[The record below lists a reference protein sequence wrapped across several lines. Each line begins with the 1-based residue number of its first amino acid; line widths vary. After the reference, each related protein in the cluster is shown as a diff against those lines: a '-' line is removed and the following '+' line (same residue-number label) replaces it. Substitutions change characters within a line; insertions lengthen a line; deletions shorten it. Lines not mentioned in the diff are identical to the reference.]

1 MSIKKDLRS
10 GIFYTFIFR
19 YAKYAI
25 QLIVSAILARLL
37 TPEDFGIVAV
47 INVFVIFFLILSTF
61 GLGTAVIQKQN
72 ISSQNLF
79 SLFIVTIFFGIVL
92 SSVFYASAPI
102 ISSLY
107 NNSEYNKI
115 TRLLSVSM
123 FFTTLTSIPQAILL
137 KEKKFKIIGMIE
149 FWVGIISGAFAVIL
163 ALNGY
168 SYYSLVYKSILE
180 SILVFLIYSKLSSI
194 KFFKSVSFKIFSE
207 VFSYTTFQLLYNVVD
222 YFSRNLD
229 TLIMGKYLGA
239 SKLGL
244 YDRANR
250 LLSTV
255 NGLTVVFTPVIHPV
269 LSVHQK
275 DWELIF
281 KVFKKITK
289 YLFLFGLPLSV
300 FLHFSSKEIILILY
314 GEQWLKSVPV
324 FEFLSL
330 IIWIQIL
337 YSSVQPF
344 FQVLGKTNY
353 LLLLGLVFISV
364 IITAVF
370 IGVFIYESIV
380 SVAFYIVFAYSIH
393 FLFAYYLLIVKLFKE
408 KVQVMFSV
416 FYPGIIAALVIILL
430 NLIIKLFLPIDNL
443 IISLFIKILS
453 SGFAFIIVLIIMK
466 ELKEVIGLFNP
477 KNT

>member
-1 MSIKKDLRS
+1 MSIKKELRS

-19 YAKYAI
+19 YAQYAI
-25 QLIVSAILARLL
+25 QLVTSAILARLL
-37 TPEDFGIVAV
+37 TPEEFGVVAI
-47 INVFVIFFLILSTF
+47 INVFVLFFLILSTF
-61 GLGTAVIQKQN
+61 GLGTAVIQRQNLSHQN
-72 ISSQNLF
+72 IY
-79 SLFIVTIFFGIVL
+79 SLFIVTIIFGIVFSL
-92 SSVFYASAPI
+92 IFFASAPI
-102 ISSLY
+102 ISSLF

-115 TRLLSVSM
+115 ARLLSLSM
-123 FFTTLTSIPQAILL
+123 FFNTVNSIPYAIMM
-137 KEKKFKIIGMIE
+137 KEKKFKTLGLVS
-149 FWVGIISGAFAVIL
+149 FCVGLTTGIIAVIL
-163 ALNGY
+163 ALYGF

-180 SILVFLIYSKLSSI
+180 SILVFSIYFRLSKI
-194 KFFKSVSFKIFSE
+194 KIFKRVSFKIFYE
-207 VFSYTTFQLLYNVVD
+207 VFSYSAYQLLYNVVD

-229 TLIMGKYLGA
+229 ILIIGKYLGA

-244 YDRANR
+244 YDRAYR

-255 NGLTVVFTPVIHPV
+255 NGLTLVISPVIHPV
-269 LSVHQK
+269 LSAHQK
-275 DWELIF
+275 DWDLIF

-337 YSSVQPF
+337 YSSIQPF

-353 LLLLGLVFISV
+353 LLLLGLVFISA
-364 IITAVF
+364 IFFAVC
-370 IGVFIYESIV
+370 IGVFINESIV
-380 SVAFYIVFAYSIH
+380 SVAFYIVFAYSVH

-416 FYPGIIAALVIILL
+416 FYPGIIAALIIIIL
-430 NLIIKLFLPIDNL
+430 NLIVKLFFPIDNL
-443 IISLFIKILS
+443 IISLSIKILL
-453 SGFAFIIVLIIMK
+453 SGFSFIIVLIIMK
-466 ELKEVIGLFNP
+466 ELKEIIGLFNP